1 MGSALEERNSRIC
14 DRYLK
19 DGETAESL
27 AIDSG
32 LSVASVRVLLRDGG
46 ALKAGRPK
54 VFRTDAE
61 KVLSSVHARLG
72 GILSHH
78 RAFTRGI
85 DRRMAADELNWSMQ
99 RVASVEKGVYNLT
112 LIDLID
118 LARFLDKPIEE
129 IFSGQSKAKHA
140 AGDGPNLGVVPHP
153 SSSPQTPKVNPS
165 PQHQASGQPRWEPR
179 LQNQKVA

>member
-1 MGSALEERNSRIC
+1 MGSPLTERNTQIC

-19 DGETAESL
+19 GGETAESL
-27 AIDSG
+27 AMDNG
-32 LSVASVRVLLRDGG
+32 LSVASVRVILRDGG
-46 ALKAGRPK
+46 ALKGKAPR
-54 VFRTDAE
+54 VFRTE
-61 KVLSSVHARLG
+61 TERVLSPLHAKLG
-72 GILSHH
+72 GMLSHY

-112 LIDLID
+112 LVDLQD

-129 IFSGQSKAKHA
+129 LFSGQSKAKHA
-140 AGDGPNLGVVPHP
+140 PSNGANPGVVPHP
-153 SSSPQTPKVNPS
+153 SRTTPAS
-165 PQHQASGQPRWEPR
+165 EAAPQHQASGQPRWEPQ